1 MKQQTSNS
9 VQPTGG
15 LFAKL
20 KHFNWQREKA
30 DIIFLQRSSD
40 WNEEVSQTEEIS
52 NDITNT
58 GTSRGL

>member
-1 MKQQTSNS
+1 MKQQTCNS

-15 LFAKL
+15 LFAKE

-30 DIIFLQRSSD
+30 DIIFLQRSAD
-40 WNEEVSQTEEIS
+40 CNEEVSQTEEIS